1 MVATLRRHRDQSPDE
16 QRDHFRG
23 DEQTG
28 RDRERFDP
36 LRRRSARPLRPRRPR
51 ARWDLVLCR
60 GANRRRRL
68 MPDHSDRG
76 PPMARKTKVR
86 TSAMA
91 ALAAT
96 GVATWFRR
104 RQRRDTAAIMHDLG
118 SPRGINDAADRG
130 SSASGDGSSASGN
143 GSSASGDGHASG
155 HRHLATPPRVSSRL
169 LAHRAD
175 RSWIRARRRSSGR
188 TP

>member
-1 MVATLRRHRDQSPDE
+1 MVATLRRRRHRDQSPDE

-36 LRRRSARPLRPRRPR
+36 LPRRSARPLRPRRPR

-118 SPRGINDAADRG
+118 SPPGVNDATDSG
-130 SSASGDGSSASGN
+130 SP
-143 GSSASGDGHASG
+143 ASGDGHASG
-155 HRHLATPPRVSSRL
+155 HRHLAPPPRVSSRS

-175 RSWIRARRRSSGR
+175 RSWVRARRRSSGR